1 MTLVN
6 RYLDKVSTN
15 NTANIGKLF
24 KTPKLN
30 SNILIK

>member
-1 MTLVN
+1 M
-6 RYLDKVSTN
+6 SIN

-24 KTPKLN
+24 KTPKHC